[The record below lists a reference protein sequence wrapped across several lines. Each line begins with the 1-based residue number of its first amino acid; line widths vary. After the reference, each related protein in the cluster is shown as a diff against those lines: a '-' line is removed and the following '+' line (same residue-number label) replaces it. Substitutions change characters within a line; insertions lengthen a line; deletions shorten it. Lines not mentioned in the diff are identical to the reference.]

1 MGIRMKY
8 PLKMMLALLGLLPG
22 YSAAADTD
30 SALSAPMLGLYPGSE
45 FRLAKGE
52 CTDCGPNRQT
62 LWYFENESIAIPR
75 EAGRITS
82 YNPGLNAQ
90 QDIAQWM
97 QNADSAASLP
107 AAIWLGS
114 PSLLRH
120 VRLSDHHHAMRLPSG
135 EQRPFTVVPKIPT
148 NLSYLNQSSWD
159 FYSARALSLRG
170 ETGPKNMFTARTIWP
185 MDYTITPQGIQPLQ
199 QDESLQTLVQA
210 NQGGAQTPYATRVL
224 WQRNPESTQSWEG
237 HAAIGIMLN
246 GAQGDDDEAHGG
258 HFAILTGQVGAQGDW
273 SQWLVN
279 NFYNLDA
286 YGEKGIIAAITPADK
301 YLMDLNSGQSLY
313 RPSYMLVAILKQPDL
328 ALQYQA
334 ASNRVYQHFYRHDFI
349 YEHAAANCAG
359 ISIDTF
365 RTLGWNIPM
374 RGPEGYAKA
383 IAAWF
388 YVAITEKSLDAGRKI
403 YDYLTEEKTRLYPAV
418 AFDAMGHDL
427 LEMVNNPTRP
437 RSPYEQALAAE
448 IEAIVYVH
456 IPQVPTE
463 RAFGQAPV
471 YSFDQYLAQAPA
483 DRKDWKILP
492 TTPRPFPEAL
502 KDGTALEQHDT
513 SPIPWT
519 VGLLIAIVMSA
530 SIMITR
536 WLTNAYVSRRRR
548 NPLT

>member
-1 MGIRMKY
+1 MKY
-8 PLKMMLALLGLLPG
+8 SLKMMLPLLGLLQG
-22 YSAAADTD
+22 YSAAAATDT
-30 SALSAPMLGLYPGSE
+30 ALSAPMLGLYPGSE
-45 FRLAKGE
+45 FRLAKGQ

-62 LWYFENESIAIPR
+62 LWYFENEIIATPR
-75 EAGRITS
+75 ETGRITS
-82 YNPGLNAQ
+82 YNPGLQAQ

-97 QNADSAASLP
+97 QYPDSAASLP
-107 AAIWLGS
+107 AVIWLGS
-114 PSLLRH
+114 SSLLQH
-120 VRLSDHHHAMRLPSG
+120 VRLSDDHQALRLPTG
-135 EQRPFTVVPKIPT
+135 EQRPFAVVPKIPT

-159 FYSARALSLRG
+159 FYSARPLSLRG
-170 ETGPKNMFTARTIWP
+170 EADPAGVFTARTIWP
-185 MDYTITPQGIQPLQ
+185 MDYTLTSQRAYQPLQ

-210 NQGGAQTPYATRVL
+210 NHGGAQTPYTTRIL
-224 WQRNPESTQSWEG
+224 WQRNPGDAGEWEG

-313 RPSYMLVAILKQPDL
+313 RPSYMLVAILKRPDL
-328 ALQYQA
+328 AVQYQS

-388 YVAITEKSLDAGRKI
+388 YVAITEKNLNAGRKI

-427 LEMVNNPTRP
+427 LEIVNNPTRT
-437 RSPYEQALAAE
+437 RSPYEQKLADD

-456 IPQVPTE
+456 IPQVPIE

-502 KDGTALEQHDT
+502 KDGIALEQHYK
-513 SPIPWT
+513 SPIPWP
-519 VGLLIAIVMSA
+519 VGLVIAVVMWA
-530 SIMITR
+530 SIEIIR
-536 WLTNAYVSRRRR
+536 WLTKTYRTRKSQ